1 MMMTR
6 THKEMQMFG
15 TILMLS
21 AWGFAIAI
29 ASFLFLTIGYHLD
42 KMFGTSPTFM
52 IGLFFLA
59 IFLTIGRLYQEAW
72 AKHKE
77 V

>member
-1 MMMTR
+1 MMMTKTQR
-6 THKEMQMFG
+6 EMRMFG

-29 ASFLFLTIGYHLD
+29 ASFLFLYIGYHLD
-42 KMFGTSPTFM
+42 RMLGTSPTFM

-72 AKHKE
+72 AKTKE

>member
-1 MMMTR
+1 MLMTKTQR
-6 THKEMQMFG
+6 EMQMFG

-29 ASFLFLTIGYHLD
+29 ASFLFLYLGYHID
-42 KMFGTSPTFM
+42 RYFGTSPTFM

-59 IFLTIGRLYQEAW
+59 VFLTIGRLYQEAW
-72 AKHKE
+72 AKQKE

>member
-6 THKEMQMFG
+6 THKEMQMFS

-29 ASFLFLTIGYHLD
+29 ASFLFLYIGYHLD
-42 KMFGTSPTFM
+42 RMLGTSPTFM

-59 IFLTIGRLYQEAW
+59 VFLTIGKLYREAW
-72 AKHKE
+72 AKHTE